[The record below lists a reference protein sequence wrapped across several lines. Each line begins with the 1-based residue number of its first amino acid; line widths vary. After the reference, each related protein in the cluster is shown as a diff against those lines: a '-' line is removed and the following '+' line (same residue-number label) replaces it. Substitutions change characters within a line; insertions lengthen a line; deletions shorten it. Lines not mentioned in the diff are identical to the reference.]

1 MIILQILNVLLLVGA
16 IVSFAW
22 MVIGTP
28 VGIILIIVNLL
39 TKDQKQKLKLK
50 KWIRIC
56 FLGILTMV
64 VIALFYAFMQ
74 VVAYFFGVNVFN
86 DPANLKPY

>member
-16 IVSFAW
+16 IASFSW

-50 KWIRIC
+50 KWIKIC
-56 FLGILTMV
+56 FLGIITMIAIAIIYALLQ
-64 VIALFYAFMQ
+64 VI
-74 VVAYFFGVNVFN
+74 AYFFGVNVFN
-86 DPANLKPY
+86 TPTTLKPY